1 MKFLVVGSEYYFKTE
16 DASSFDK
23 ESYISENGEDYWEWE
38 EDDMG
43 SEPGQGES
51 RVSPSKKG
59 WEKV

>member
-1 MKFLVVGSEYYFKTE
+1 MGSEYYFKTE

-23 ESYISENGEDYWEWE
+23 ESYISEIGEDNWEWE

-43 SEPGQGES
+43 SEEGQGES
-51 RVSPSKKG
+51 GVSPSKKG

>member
-23 ESYISENGEDYWEWE
+23 ESYISENSEDYGEWE

-51 RVSPSKKG
+51 GVSPSKKG